1 MSGQE
6 IWLETLKPGDR
17 VAVETLGTNEWCEA
31 VVQGVYRSINHPV
44 DSIIDLGGG
53 HRFPVARGSPPCEGD
68 IETLYKL
75 HPISVDTA
83 NRVEQCGMGSYLN
96 NCDFRKLP
104 IDTLRKIR
112 AIVSQFAGIQRT

>member
-44 DSIIDLGGG
+44 DSIIDLGGWSQVSRRARFAAVRRRYRDALQVTPDFGG
-53 HRFPVARGSPPCEGD
+53 HGQPRRTMRHG
-68 IETLYKL
+68 
-75 HPISVDTA
+75 
-83 NRVEQCGMGSYLN
+83 
-96 NCDFRKLP
+96 
-104 IDTLRKIR
+104 
-112 AIVSQFAGIQRT
+112 IVFE